1 MTPRKSSGVPPA
13 GQAPAPRPRKR
24 SSAAKTGGPRRA
36 VAAHTEPVAPS
47 DDSVASELN
56 PEQELEPEL
65 LEGEV
70 LDVPY
75 GDEVAEASGAG
86 APEGPGDQA
95 TGAGPRAARPA
106 LPAHGD
112 GGALVPSSSL
122 DRYLAEIRAYPILSR
137 EQELEVI
144 DRYYVQGDAEAAV
157 KLVTSNLRL
166 VVMVA
171 REYQRAFHNLLDLIQ
186 EGNIGL
192 LEAVKQFDPYRG
204 VRFPSYAVWWIR
216 AYVIR
221 YVMNNFRLVKVGTT
235 QAQRR
240 LFFNLRKEKAR
251 LEAAGFAPTP
261 QRIAEI
267 LGVKEKEVIE
277 MDQRLA
283 TSSEVSV
290 ETPLGYD
297 SGAGTMLDLLPAPGE
312 SAEQEVAGG
321 EFYALMKEK
330 LGDFA
335 LTLRGREAEIFRERL
350 MAETPLTL
358 QELGDR
364 YGVSRERVRQ
374 MESAV
379 KKRLREYLVSQV
391 RDLQEDMV
399 D

>member
-1 MTPRKSSGVPPA
+1 MTARKSSSEPPTSR
-13 GQAPAPRPRKR
+13 QRKRPSAARPDPSRR
-24 SSAAKTGGPRRA
+24 SSAAQPESSLQSDESAGSGSGSGP
-36 VAAHTEPVAPS
+36 
-47 DDSVASELN
+47 DDGI
-56 PEQELEPEL
+56 EPEL

-70 LDVPY
+70 LDAGY
-75 GDEVAEASGAG
+75 GDEPLATAQPDA
-86 APEGPGDQA
+86 ADDPGDDA
-95 TGAGPRAARPA
+95 SESV
-106 LPAHGD
+106 AHGRAPIPVGAD

-122 DRYLAEIRAYPILSR
+122 DRYLAELRTYPILSR

-251 LEAAGFAPTP
+251 LEALGFAPTP
-261 QRIAEI
+261 QRIAEA

-312 SAEQEVAGG
+312 SAEDEVAGG

-330 LGDFA
+330 LDDFA

-391 RDLQEDMV
+391 RDLHEDMV